1 MSQTEKHTATEVYTS
16 QMEWAGR
23 NIAINLDFV
32 PDDKLNWKPAPHAN
46 SALEIINHLVPN
58 ILRLSDIISGG
69 DGQFHVEPITT
80 REAAQ
85 TAIRHAAAEYA
96 IQVSKLSNDDLDRQ
110 VHLPFGEVPCSHA
123 CAIGV
128 TEAVNHHGQ
137 LTYIQTLLGDVES
150 HLEF

>member
-1 MSQTEKHTATEVYTS
+1 MNHTATKAYES
-16 QMEWAGR
+16 QMDWAGR
-23 NIAINLDFV
+23 NLANNLNFI
-32 PDDKLNWKPAPHAN
+32 PDDKLNWKPAPTAN

-69 DGQFHVEPITT
+69 DGQFQVEPITT

-85 TAIRHAAAEYA
+85 AAINHAATEYS
-96 IQVSKLSNDDLDRQ
+96 IQVSKLSQEELERPVQ
-110 VHLPFGEVPCSHA
+110 LPFGEVPCSRA
-123 CAIGV
+123 CALAV
-128 TEAVNHHGQ
+128 TEAINHHGQ